1 MMDDDQV
8 LLSDELLL
16 VVRGAV
22 TFAVEYGALFVAPA
36 HILLALMDDP
46 KVGPALGE
54 VLERGRVVAAA
65 RQAAAGAVHEVG
77 EGVLPR
83 GEKPPFTRY
92 DTVVFQTLDGQYQRW
107 LNRDAFKLFN
117 AGAQRANG
125 GRFLPKHLALGFWV
139 VAQDDRDARALL
151 GHEPDIF
158 KDVVYAL

>member
-83 GEKPPFTRY
+83 GEKPPFTPYGAGFVPIASTVRISSRY
-92 DTVVFQTLDGQYQRW
+92 SNSCGSVIFSSS
-107 LNRDAFKLFN
+107 
-117 AGAQRANG
+117 QRAATASPSSPSS
-125 GRFLPKHLALGFWV
+125 R
-139 VAQDDRDARALL
+139 R
-151 GHEPDIF
+151 
-158 KDVVYAL
+158 